1 MEIKEMNVE
10 DLFPYWNNP
19 RKTEKA
25 VDAVAESIRQYGFKV
40 PMIVDKNNI
49 IIAGHTRLE
58 AAKKIGL
65 EKVPVIVAEDL
76 TEEQAKAL
84 RLADNKVAEF
94 STWDFEKLEQEL
106 DDLDGDSWVVKL
118 FRKDLEERV
127 REAENVEI
135 DLSEFDDE
143 AFKYECA
150 HCGFRFN

>member
-1 MEIKEMNVE
+1 MQIKEMKVE

-25 VDAVAESIRQYGFKV
+25 IDAVAESIRLYGFKV
-40 PMIVDKNNI
+40 PIIVDKNNI

-65 EKVPVIVAEDL
+65 EEVPVIVAEDL

-94 STWDFEKLEQEL
+94 STWDFERLEQEL
-106 DDLDGDSWVVKL
+106 DGLDAESWAVRL
-118 FRKDLEERV
+118 FRKDLEEIV
-127 REAENVEI
+127 REAKNVEI

-143 AFKYECA
+143 AFKYECG